1 VVDVRQPEEFAR
13 EHIPDSVNIP
23 LLELPDHQDMLPADL
38 DTPVLIVCAR
48 GNISL
53 PGVLYLNSLGYR
65 DAQSV
70 TGGMGAWAERGFDTE
85 TGY

>member
-1 VVDVRQPEEFAR
+1 
-13 EHIPDSVNIP
+13 VNIP
-23 LLELPDHQDMLPADL
+23 LLELPDHQDMLPSDL

-53 PGVLYLNSLGYR
+53 PGVLYLSSLGYL